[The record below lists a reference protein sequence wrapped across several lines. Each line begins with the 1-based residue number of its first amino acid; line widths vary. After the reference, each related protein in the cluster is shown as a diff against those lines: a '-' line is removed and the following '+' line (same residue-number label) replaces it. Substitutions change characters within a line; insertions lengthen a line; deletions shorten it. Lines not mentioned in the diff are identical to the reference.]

1 MILITVYI
9 SEKKEF
15 INVKAV
21 IVQSWW
27 GGEDIGDLA
36 YWRCL
41 TSNLMVVFCFEK
53 KIKTIFTIFVLVAGR
68 IGIDIVYLD

>member
-1 MILITVYI
+1 MR
-9 SEKKEF
+9 
-15 INVKAV
+15 
-21 IVQSWW
+21 
-27 GGEDIGDLA
+27 GEDIGDLA

-53 KIKTIFTIFVLVAGR
+53 NIKIILTIFVLVAGR